1 MYLWEKEYAEHL
13 YQSKVFDFYF
23 KPLKVGIFDIE
34 TTGLSPEK
42 SQFILGGLVT
52 DTDAGIKVQQFFAE
66 SRGDEAASLK
76 AYLSELSKLDLLI
89 SYNGDHFDLPFLN
102 KRLQA
107 HGLSYGHQPGIMLPP
122 HHSFDLYKILDRH
135 STLRKLLPN
144 LKQKTV
150 ETFLG
155 LWSSRGDEISG
166 KESIDLYYNFLR
178 TGDADIRETIL
189 LHNRDDVLQLSRLL
203 RILEKLDLHKAL
215 FYTGFIVPF
224 EEKRI
229 YIQKIEFTGNALRT
243 LGHHRGLSMDY
254 KHYGTDYYSNFSQAG
269 KFFQTEIPYRQTKG
283 ITYVDLEEFTMDLS
297 PLQKYSGYESGYFII
312 KDNTQT
318 YYGEI
323 NHLLKLIFTTILK
336 DIG

>member
-1 MYLWEKEYAEHL
+1 MYLWEKIYDESL
-13 YQSKVFDFYF
+13 YESKVFNFYF
-23 KPLKVGIFDIE
+23 NDLKIGVFDIE
-34 TTGLSPEK
+34 TTGLSPDK

-52 DTDAGIKVQQFFAE
+52 GTDKGIKVQQFFTE
-66 SRGDEAASLK
+66 SRGDEAAVLE
-76 AYLSELSKLDLLI
+76 AYMAELSKIDLLI

-107 HGLSYGHQPGIMLPP
+107 HGLSYGHGTGSVLPS
-122 HHSFDLYKILDRH
+122 HHSFDLYKVLDRH

-178 TGDADIRETIL
+178 TGNEEIRETIL

-215 FYTGFIVPF
+215 FHTGFIIPLD
-224 EEKRI
+224 EKRV
-229 YIQKIEFTGNALRT
+229 YIQKIEWTGNGLKIA
-243 LGHHRGLSMDY
+243 GHHKGLSMDY
-254 KHYGTDYYSNFSQAG
+254 RHYGADYYSNFSHREKGFHA
-269 KFFQTEIPYRQTKG
+269 EIPYRQTKG
-283 ITYVDLEEFTMDLS
+283 VSYVDLEAFDMDLS
-297 PLQKYSGYESGYFII
+297 LLEKYPGYESGYLII

-323 NHLLKLIFTTILK
+323 NHLLKLIFATILK
-336 DIG
+336 DIE